1 MKDQAIMKTMYLDCF
16 SGASG
21 DMVLGALVDAG
32 LPLETLREALKLLP
46 LSGYDLKAERVQRA
60 GVGAMKICVVE
71 TNKKTSTHEHR
82 HHEHRSMSDIEK
94 IIKKS
99 TLPERVKIRSIEL
112 FTRLAKAEAK
122 IHGLSVEKVHF
133 HEVGALDSIVDIVG
147 AVYAFDWFGVDQIMA
162 SPLNMGHGTVKCQHG
177 EFPVPAPATAD
188 LIQGVPV
195 YSEGA
200 RAELLTPT
208 GALLVTGHAKC
219 YGEVPRMVI
228 EQIGYGAGDRDFQ
241 GRPNVLR
248 ILIGDAGNKPV
259 EPNTERI
266 VVIQTEIDDMNP
278 QIFGLL
284 MEKLYIEGALEVYF
298 TSVQMKKNR
307 PGTLVTVIARPEQ
320 RKTMHQILF
329 RETTTLGVRY
339 LEMTREALVR
349 FQVRLETPLG
359 VVSFKVAK
367 LGDEE
372 INVAPEF
379 SDCARVASEQGLAV
393 KDVQAIVMKAYLER
407 TK

>member
-1 MKDQAIMKTMYLDCF
+1 MKTMYLDCF

-71 TNKKTSTHEHR
+71 TNKEISTHEHR

-94 IIKKS
+94 LIKKS
-99 TLPERVKIRSIEL
+99 TLPDRVKIRSVEL

-147 AVYAFDWFGVDQIMA
+147 AVYAFDWFGIDQIIA
-162 SPLNMGHGTVKCQHG
+162 SPLNLGHGTVECQHG
-177 EFPVPAPATAD
+177 EFPVPAPATAE

-195 YSEGA
+195 YSDGA

-208 GALLVTGHAKC
+208 GALLVTGHTKC
-219 YGEVPRMVI
+219 YGEIPRMVI
-228 EQIGYGAGDRDFQ
+228 KQIGYGAGDRDFQ

-248 ILIGDAGNKPV
+248 ILVGDVDNKSA
-259 EPNTERI
+259 ESNTERV

-284 MEKLYIEGALEVYF
+284 MEKLYIKGALEVYF

-320 RKTMHQILF
+320 RKIMHQILF

-349 FQVRLETPLG
+349 FQVKVETPLG
-359 VVSFKVAK
+359 VVNFKIAK

-372 INVAPEF
+372 INAAPEF
-379 SDCARVASEQGLAV
+379 SDCARISSKQGLAV
-393 KDVQAIVMKAYLER
+393 KNVQAIAMKSYLER